1 MAYASTNDL
10 KAYLGIGTATDD
22 ALLAALLTRAQAVID
37 EHCNRAFEAAA
48 DSTRYYDAI
57 NDVWGQLLMLD
68 ADLSAVTTVVNGDGV
83 TISSTE
89 YVLQPSNNR
98 PAYAIRLKDNA
109 SVVWTY
115 SESPERSIA
124 VTGKFAFSTSA
135 PADIVH
141 ATVRLAAW
149 FYRQKDN
156 SADLS
161 DVNVAMGGAVM
172 IPSGLPRDVTALLER
187 YVR

>member
-37 EHCNRAFEAAA
+37 RHCDRTFEAAV
-48 DSTRYYDAI
+48 DTTRYYDAVD
-57 NDVWGQLLMLD
+57 DVWGQLLMLD
-68 ADLSAVTTVVNGDGV
+68 TDLCAVTTVVNGDGV
-83 TISSTE
+83 TINSTD
-89 YVLQPSNNR
+89 YMLQPSNLR
-98 PAYAIRLKDNA
+98 PAYAIRLKDN
-109 SVVWTY
+109 SPVVWTY

-124 VTGKFAFSTSA
+124 VTGKFAYSASA

-149 FYRQKDN
+149 LYRQKDN
-156 SADLS
+156 SADMS
-161 DVNVAMGGAVM
+161 DVSVTTGGAVM
-172 IPSGLPRDVTALLER
+172 IPSGLPRDVTAMLER